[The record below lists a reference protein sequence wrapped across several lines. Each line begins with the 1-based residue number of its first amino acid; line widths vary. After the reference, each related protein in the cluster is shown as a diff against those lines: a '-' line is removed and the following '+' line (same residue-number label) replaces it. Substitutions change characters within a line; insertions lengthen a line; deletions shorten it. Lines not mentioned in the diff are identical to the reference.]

1 MSSASLKHV
10 LLLGGHGKIA
20 QLLTPLLL
28 RRGWDVTSVIR
39 TDDQSSTVREV
50 LERVQPEDEGVV
62 GKLQVL
68 VHSLAEVK
76 TQEDAR
82 EVIERAGKERDV
94 DYVVWSA
101 GAGGKGGAQNTNAI
115 DKIAASNFVL
125 AAAEAPKITRFLHV
139 SHLGSRYTKP
149 AWWSDYDWKGTDN
162 INHEVFPVYYAAK
175 LAVDELLYSV
185 SKTSGPSFV
194 GISLR
199 PGSLSDEP
207 AGKVELGRTASSKG
221 KISRE
226 AVARVADVLLAS
238 EGVKNTWLDLL
249 DGEEEVESA
258 VKKAVDEGVNA
269 VEGEKCA

>member
-39 TDDQSSTVREV
+39 TDEQSSTIRE
-50 LERVQPEDEGVV
+50 LLGRVQPRDEGAV
-62 GKLQVL
+62 GKLHVL

-76 TQEDAR
+76 TQEDAKG
-82 EVIERAGKERDV
+82 VIDRAGKEGDV

-101 GAGGKGGAQNTNAI
+101 GAGGKGGPDNTNAI
-115 DKIAASNFVL
+115 DRVAASNFIL
-125 AAAEAPKITRFLHV
+125 AASEAPKITRFLHV

-149 AWWSDYDWKGTDN
+149 AWWSDEDWERTNN
-162 INHEVFPVYYAAK
+162 INQRIFPVYYGAK
-175 LAVDELLYSV
+175 LAVDELLYGV
-185 SKTSGPSFV
+185 SKTSGPAFV

-226 AVARVADVLLAS
+226 AVAQVADVLLAS
-238 EGVKNTWLDLL
+238 EGVQNTWLDLL

-269 VEGEKCA
+269 VEGENYA